1 MRKTLMLLFA
11 LLGALIVAA
20 PAATADP
27 NKAITIS
34 ASRPIVVYG
43 QSVTLSGKVSMPQS
57 GQKVDILAQPFG
69 LSTMS
74 ALSTVDT
81 ANGGQWTF
89 VTKPTIQTTYQAQ
102 WKGQTSATVDV
113 KVRPAITLTLVSMK
127 GRVGTFTTTATAA
140 RAFAGKFVNI
150 QRITSFGTTT
160 LKKVTLDASSTATF
174 KIRLSHGRS
183 RLRVVM
189 PTSQAAPGYITGF
202 SNVLMVKR

>member
-1 MRKTLMLLFA
+1 MRKTVMLLLS
-11 LLGALIVAA
+11 LLGALLVAT
-20 PAATADP
+20 PTATADP

-34 ASRPIVVYG
+34 ASRPVVVYG

-89 VTKPTIQTTYQAQ
+89 LTKPTIQTTYQAR
-102 WKGQTSATVDV
+102 WKAETSSTVGV
-113 KVRPAITLTLVSMK
+113 KVRPAITLVLLSLK

-140 RAFAGKFVNI
+140 RPFAGKFVNV
-150 QRITSFGTTT
+150 QQVTSFGATT
-160 LKKVTLDASSTATF
+160 LKKVTLDTNSTATF
-174 KIRLSHGRS
+174 KIRLHHGRT

-189 PTSQAAPGYITGF
+189 PTSQAAPGYIAGF
-202 SNVLMVKR
+202 SNVLRVRR